1 MSAPAPLE
9 AYVCHA
15 DGSAF
20 HHATLYDPATGK
32 VLMTAQE
39 RGHDA
44 ALERLLRL
52 KAHSRVSRRRYV
64 VKSNRPKAVLGLLE
78 LIDLAEVDLAL
89 DTNSDATHVPLPI
102 EDFHARLRDAIAAME
117 AAPQFASLT

>member
-1 MSAPAPLE
+1 MSGPAPLE
-9 AYVCHA
+9 AYVCRP
-15 DGSAF
+15 DGSGF
-20 HHATLYDPATGK
+20 HHAALYDPATGK

-64 VKSNRPKAVLGLLE
+64 VKSNRPTHKGKVTEEDTTNTPMHVGRAGHLSLFPEAQQKLPLGTP
-78 LIDLAEVDLAL
+78 AK
-89 DTNSDATHVPLPI
+89 S
-102 EDFHARLRDAIAAME
+102 E
-117 AAPQFASLT
+117 A